1 MQTLFPVKAG
11 SLILLILLG
20 FLVSQPAS
28 AAVDLEE
35 GWEYRWG
42 DSPFSTEG
50 IPEWV
55 QGGKPEQWQAI
66 GFPSNP
72 PGRDGRE
79 QVWYRVNLPDGEWQE
94 PALYIFSV
102 DLIVQAWLDGEN
114 IYQYGTFDD
123 QGRGRFEGWA
133 WHAIPLPED
142 FEGKTVYF
150 RIFSDY
156 TDIGLW
162 GEVSIMNRPD
172 LTLFILKNSLEALV
186 IAGFSALIALLSL
199 IFALLQTEKKSFGSI
214 ALFSLSSA
222 LLLLSESQVSQLLWN
237 APLAWDYLAAGSY
250 YMLPVAMALLLEQWF
265 ADHRPWLTNLVWKI
279 HLFYAIGAI
288 GAALTGVVDLPSTL
302 PTFDALLLAS
312 LLTITVVV
320 VRRFRHLRIE
330 QQVML
335 AREQR
340 LP

>member
-1 MQTLFPVKAG
+1 M
-11 SLILLILLG
+11 
-20 FLVSQPAS
+20 
-28 AAVDLEE
+28 
-35 GWEYRWG
+35 
-42 DSPFSTEG
+42 
-50 IPEWV
+50 
-55 QGGKPEQWQAI
+55 
-66 GFPSNP
+66 
-72 PGRDGRE
+72 
-79 QVWYRVNLPDGEWQE
+79 
-94 PALYIFSV
+94 
-102 DLIVQAWLDGEN
+102 DLIVQVWLDGEN

-123 QGRGRFEGWA
+123 QGRGRFEGWP

-222 LLLLSESQVSQLLWN
+222 LLLLSESQASQLLWN
-237 APLAWDYLAAGSY
+237 APL
-250 YMLPVAMALLLEQWF
+250 AMALLLEQWF
-265 ADHRPWLTNLVWKI
+265 ADHRPWLINLVWKI

-288 GAALTGVVDLPSTL
+288 GAALTGVVDLPSTF
-302 PTFDALLLAS
+302 PTFDALLMAS